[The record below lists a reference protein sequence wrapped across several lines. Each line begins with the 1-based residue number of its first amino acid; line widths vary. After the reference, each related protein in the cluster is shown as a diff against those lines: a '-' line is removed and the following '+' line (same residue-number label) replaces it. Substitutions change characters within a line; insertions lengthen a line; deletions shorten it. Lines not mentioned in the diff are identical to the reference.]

1 MYVIHQPR
9 FVLKQGRF
17 SLRFLASFQGLC
29 KISNIFYFHPSSF
42 HLHLGEQ
49 TKHIPP
55 NHQPLRTKK
64 TTPLIFHDQRVC
76 FPISLL
82 TWLQE
87 SGTWITSTIN
97 QPTGHPLPLPTTSS
111 LSLERSGA
119 VTKFYHF
126 PWGVYKFCPPKTPRA
141 GNVAIFKKWG
151 GIFDTMLFCCSW
163 VIFRQTFIRTL
174 VPHSIWSYRILVMM
188 IRTTNISLIDKI
200 LFLSLMI

>member
-64 TTPLIFHDQRVC
+64 TTPLIFHDQHVC
-76 FPISLL
+76 FPISHL

-97 QPTGHPLPLPTTSS
+97 QPTGHPLPLPQPRRLALRGREQWQNSIISPEVCTNSVPQKHQGLEMWPFSKNGGEFLTQCSS
-111 LSLERSGA
+111 AVHGSFSGKLLLELWFLILSDPIE
-119 VTKFYHF
+119 
-126 PWGVYKFCPPKTPRA
+126 
-141 GNVAIFKKWG
+141 
-151 GIFDTMLFCCSW
+151 
-163 VIFRQTFIRTL
+163 
-174 VPHSIWSYRILVMM
+174 
-188 IRTTNISLIDKI
+188 
-200 LFLSLMI
+200 FL